1 MLFNDLYVGV
11 PPGQAYPDYTE
22 IFRFR
27 VPLNDKDFHLESPM
41 KITLVSDMNK
51 DIEDASRIYT

>member
-11 PPGQAYPDYTE
+11 PPGQNYPDYTE

-27 VPLNDKDFHLESPM
+27 SRLDEKDIAFESPLYIQLESDLE
-41 KITLVSDMNK
+41 KGVD
-51 DIEDASRIYT
+51 DASRIYN